1 MEIKLELMDSIELRS
16 EKVRSIIGK
25 VPPRLIRS
33 GTLVLFIV
41 FFLLLISSYFFP
53 YSETIVVP
61 VQIEEYQTQT
71 THITSNSYIAI
82 AFVPI
87 DIQSKVAVGQKSV
100 IEIEGYNKNT
110 HGQLVSE
117 VYNRTNKPIIKEKK
131 KYILFQ
137 LALQNGL
144 TTNNGTA
151 ISYYDNMQGT
161 ATITLKRERLIKV
174 LFSWMKR

>member
-61 VQIEEYQTQT
+61 VQIDKYQTQT
-71 THITSNSYIAI
+71 THITSNSCIAI

-117 VYNRTNKPIIKEKK
+117 VYNRTNKPIVKGNK
-131 KYILFQ
+131 KYILFH
-137 LALQNGL
+137 LSLQNGL

-161 ATITLKRERLIKV
+161 ATITLKRERLIIV

>member
-1 MEIKLELMDSIELRS
+1 METKHELMDSIELRS

-53 YSETIVVP
+53 YSETIAVP
-61 VQIEEYQTQT
+61 VQIEKSSLQT
-71 THITSNSYIAI
+71 TSVTHVTSKSYIAV

-100 IEIEGYNKNT
+100 IEIEGYNMNT

-117 VYNRTNKPIIKEKK
+117 VNSRTNKPFVKGNK
-131 KYILFQ
+131 KYILFH
-137 LALQNGL
+137 LTLHNGL
-144 TTNNGTA
+144 TTNSGTA
-151 ISYYDNMQGT
+151 ISYYNGMQGT
-161 ATITLKRERLIKV
+161 ATVTLKKERLITV
-174 LFSWMKR
+174 IFN